1 MRPDRDG
8 TRPDALRRAE
18 IVELARA
25 WIGTP
30 YHHQASLRG
39 VGTDCVGLLRGL
51 WREIHGTEAER
62 PPAYSRDWAEATGRE
77 TLLAA
82 AERHLVRVPVGERA
96 AGDVLVFRI
105 KAHVPAKHV
114 GLVATD
120 ETFIHAME
128 GVCVSEV
135 RLNGWWQRRIAAVFR
150 FPGVVD

>member
-39 VGTDCVGLLRGL
+39 VGADCVGLLRGL

-62 PPAYSRDWAEATGRE
+62 PPAYSRDWAEASGRE

-82 AERHLVRVPVGERA
+82 AERHLVRVPIGERA
-96 AGDVLVFRI
+96 AGDVLVF
-105 KAHVPAKHV
+105 
-114 GLVATD
+114 LSL
-120 ETFIHAME
+120 IH
-128 GVCVSEV
+128 
-135 RLNGWWQRRIAAVFR
+135 I
-150 FPGVVD
+150 